1 MRWQAPE
8 LLNVDDD
15 FIPNSKQSDV
25 YALACV
31 YYEV

>member
-8 LLNVDDD
+8 LLNVDDE
-15 FIPNSKQSDV
+15 FTPNSNKSDV